1 MSSVIQFI
9 RAIIPL
15 LIAGV
20 CATFVWWLVK
30 NPPEVKEKS
39 VPPMLVRVEGT
50 VLTRTSYDLRVR
62 SQGTVQPR
70 TRSTLLPEV
79 SGKIVEM
86 SPSFRPG
93 GFFAKDEV
101 LLKLDTTDYETAIII
116 AKAEVA
122 QSEVVLAEEKARA
135 DQARENWKAMGRSGQ
150 PSALVVRTPQLA
162 QAEANLAATRARTL
176 KAERD
181 LERTVIRA
189 PYAGQV
195 LEQSV
200 DVGQFVSQGTVL
212 GRVFAVDYVEI
223 RLPLPERESQ
233 FLKLPQPF
241 RDQAIPETPKVLF
254 KSTVGG
260 RPVTWEGRIVRVE
273 GSLDEQTRQTTAVAQ
288 VTDPYASR
296 ADGTPPLTIGAFV
309 EADIS
314 GETLQDVY
322 VIPRQAV
329 RAGNEIILIERPQNT
344 LRRMT
349 VDPLVST
356 EKHIVISAKAEKAPK
371 DGSVLCLTPIPFP
384 ADGAQVI
391 PTIDGVAPE
400 APASQKPK
408 AADKS
413 NEGKGKPPVVSQKAD
428 T

>member
-1 MSSVIQFI
+1 MRLFLQIIRTLLPIVIVG
-9 RAIIPL
+9 AC
-15 LIAGV
+15 V
-20 CATFVWWLVK
+20 WVVWWLVK
-30 NPPEVKEKS
+30 NPPKPEEKS
-39 VPPMLVRVEGT
+39 LPPTQVRVEGT
-50 VLTRTSYDLRVR
+50 LLKKTSYDLHVR

-101 LLKLDTTDYETAIII
+101 LLKLDTTDYETAIVI

-122 QSEVVLAEEKARA
+122 QGEVVLAEEKARA
-135 DQARENWKAMGRSGQ
+135 DQARENWKAMGRGGQ
-150 PSALVVRTPQLA
+150 PSSLVVRAPQLA
-162 QAEANLAATRARTL
+162 QAEASLAATRARVL

-195 LEQSV
+195 MEQSV

-241 RDQAIPETPKVLF
+241 RDQASTDNPKVFL
-254 KSTVGG
+254 KATVAGKQ
-260 RPVTWEGRIVRVE
+260 VAWEGKVVRVE
-273 GSLDEQTRQTTAVAQ
+273 SSLDEQTRQATAVAQ
-288 VTDPYASR
+288 VTDPYAKK

-309 EADIS
+309 EADIA
-314 GETLQDVY
+314 GDALQNVY

-356 EKHIVISAKAEKAPK
+356 EKHIVVSANAEKAPK

-384 ADGAQVI
+384 ADGARVT
-391 PTIDGVAPE
+391 PTIDGVAPPP
-400 APASQKPK
+400 PADKEPK

-413 NEGKGKPPVVSQKAD
+413 KDGKRPFVSQKAD